1 MSRLRLRHADTAD
14 EAERSQE
21 RDVLPFPIGWRDD
34 PTEAEALAAEVLSAA
49 ATSEDLERTIERM
62 QRELDE
68 LRDELDGALHLP
80 RDAGWRP
87 PAA

>member
-1 MSRLRLRHADTAD
+1 MSRLRLRHADIGD
-14 EAERSQE
+14 EAESAQE
-21 RDVLPFPIGWRDD
+21 RDVLPFPIGWRDE

-49 ATSEDLERTIERM
+49 ATTEDLERTIERM
-62 QRELDE
+62 QREIND
-68 LRDELDGALHLP
+68 LRDELDDALHLP